1 MPQLVVTTPQI
12 AFMGKRTLLG
22 DEDGVIP
29 PIDQE
34 IDAKDEEENDEYS
47 DEEKHMQR
55 PMKTLESSEED
66 SDDAPEEVST
76 SGLKSRTMAL
86 YEVQKRAA
94 VE

>member
-1 MPQLVVTTPQI
+1 
-12 AFMGKRTLLG
+12 MGKRTLLG

-29 PIDQE
+29 PIEQE
-34 IDAKDEEENDEYS
+34 NDTMDREENEEYS
-47 DEEKHMQR
+47 EDERHTQIPLR
-55 PMKTLESSEED
+55 TLESSEED
-66 SDDAPEEVST
+66 SDDATEEVST

>member
-1 MPQLVVTTPQI
+1 MD
-12 AFMGKRTLLG
+12 R
-22 DEDGVIP
+22 
-29 PIDQE
+29 
-34 IDAKDEEENDEYS
+34 EENEEYS
-47 DEEKHMQR
+47 EDERHTQIPLR
-55 PMKTLESSEED
+55 TLESSEED

>member
-1 MPQLVVTTPQI
+1 
-12 AFMGKRTLLG
+12 MGKRTLLG

-29 PIDQE
+29 PIEQE
-34 IDAKDEEENDEYS
+34 NDTRDREENEEYS
-47 DEEKHMQR
+47 EDERHTQIPLR
-55 PMKTLESSEED
+55 TLESSEED

>member
-1 MPQLVVTTPQI
+1 
-12 AFMGKRTLLG
+12 MGKITLLG

-29 PIDQE
+29 PMEQE
-34 IDAKDEEENDEYS
+34 NDTIVREENEEYSEEE
-47 DEEKHMQR
+47 KRTQMPVR
-55 PMKTLESSEED
+55 TLESSEED